1 MINEKEILMEIESI
15 NAKNYA
21 TKEYKVMYL
30 SIITCLRKK
39 NKKIRFGLNRNR
51 IVAIVLSPKQAD

>member
-39 NKKIRFGLNRNR
+39 
-51 IVAIVLSPKQAD
+51 KQENTFWVK